1 MTRIKSILASALVI
15 GSMAAALGFG
25 VLALGF
31 AIILGGALALAVR
44 LATGSEARDAGI
56 MGKADDSGAFGRAYP
71 PGSDAA
77 AV

>member
-25 VLALGF
+25 ILALGF

-44 LATGSEARDAGI
+44 LATSSEARDVDA
-56 MGKADDSGAFGRAYP
+56 MGDSHGGAAFSRAYA
-71 PGSDAA
+71 PGSETAA
-77 AV
+77 A

>member
-1 MTRIKSILASALVI
+1 MTRIKSILARALMI

-44 LATGSEARDAGI
+44 LATGNEARDAGI
-56 MGKADDSGAFGRAYP
+56 VAEADDDAAFGRVYA
-71 PGSDAA
+71 PGSEAA
-77 AV
+77 AA